1 MAEADETRARG
12 GHLRKTLY
20 VIFST
25 PVKPRDQVLAQMEK
39 HIARQLELER
49 TGILFGAGP
58 LFDPGSDAPAAGMII
73 VRAGSFEEAEAIANA
88 DPMHASGVRT
98 YRIQRWQLN
107 EGSFT
112 ATLTYSNQGMS
123 IA

>member
-1 MAEADETRARG
+1 MSDTGDPRPSR
-12 GHLRKTLY
+12 GHLGKTLY

-25 PVKPRDQVLAQMEK
+25 PVKPRTEVLAQMDK
-39 HIARQLELER
+39 HIERQYELER
-49 TGILFGAGP
+49 TGVMFGAGP

-73 VRAGSFEEAEAIANA
+73 VRADSFEEADAIAKA

-98 YRIQRWQLN
+98 YRIQRWLLS

-112 ATLTYSNQGMS
+112 ATLTYSNQRMS